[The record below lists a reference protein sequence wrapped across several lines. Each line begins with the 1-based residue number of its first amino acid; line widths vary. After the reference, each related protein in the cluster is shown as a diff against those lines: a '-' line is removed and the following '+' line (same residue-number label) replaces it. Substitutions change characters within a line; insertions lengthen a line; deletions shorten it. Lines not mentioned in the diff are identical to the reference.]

1 MRELAFEPPC
11 STRPLLRTMSR
22 DSTILRRT
30 IKSGSDEGESNLTRF
45 YPLPSCLASRETTP
59 QTVPLICQKITPK
72 EALSTGSGE
81 VLSMVPFYGVNT

>member
-30 IKSGSDEGESNLTRF
+30 IKSGSDEGESNLTRL
-45 YPLPSCLASRETTP
+45 YPLPPCLASRKLHPRQFRSYEEKKF
-59 QTVPLICQKITPK
+59 QRKLF
-72 EALSTGSGE
+72 TGSGE